1 MEVRKMYT
9 AQQEYNSTAKGKTP
23 LIEMRG
29 VTMEFSEK
37 LRDFSITKK
46 PRTMKAVD
54 NLNLTVYK
62 GETLGIVGESG
73 CGKSTTGRMIVRLL
87 EPTKGSITYGGQNIF
102 DPMYRKSEV
111 YHKQVQII
119 FQDPYSSL
127 NPRFTIGRTIME
139 PMKLWN
145 IGTPEERRKRAVE
158 LLEIVGLKE
167 EQFDRYPF
175 EFSGGQRQRIGIARA
190 LMMNPELIVCDEPV
204 SALDVSIQAQVLNLL
219 QDLQEQFGLTYIFIS
234 HNLAVVK
241 HFCDRIYVMYM
252 GQLVESAPNLE
263 LFTNPKH
270 PYTKALLSAVPEP
283 DPTIKKKRLG
293 IIGEIPSPFSLPAG

>member
-1 MEVRKMYT
+1 
-9 AQQEYNSTAKGKTP
+9 
-23 LIEMRG
+23 
-29 VTMEFSEK
+29 
-37 LRDFSITKK
+37 
-46 PRTMKAVD
+46 
-54 NLNLTVYK
+54 
-62 GETLGIVGESG
+62 
-73 CGKSTTGRMIVRLL
+73 
-87 EPTKGSITYGGQNIF
+87 
-102 DPMYRKSEV
+102 
-111 YHKQVQII
+111 
-119 FQDPYSSL
+119 
-127 NPRFTIGRTIME
+127 ME

-293 IIGEIPSPFSLPAG
+293 IIGEIPSPFSLPAGCKFQGRCPYAKEICAQEEPRYYAENDTHLVKCHFKDIC